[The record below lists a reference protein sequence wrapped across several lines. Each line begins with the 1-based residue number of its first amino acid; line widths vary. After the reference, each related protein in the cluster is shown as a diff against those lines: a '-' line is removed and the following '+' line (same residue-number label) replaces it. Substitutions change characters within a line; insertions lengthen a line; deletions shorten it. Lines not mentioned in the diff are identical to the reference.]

1 MSGEYKIRADEIWR
15 SFPMVN
21 SVSLGDAMFVEAAAR
36 MEFEEFGARLDEWR
50 AKAAELPEGAEREM
64 QPGDMRVLVGLLAA
78 AVSRV
83 ERDWTPAKVARFV
96 WDIDPETD
104 LEVIPPEKPEG
115 DLVPLEVKEETPSE
129 TPLSGSII
137 SAEDSQAEVPV

>member
-1 MSGEYKIRADEIWR
+1 MSAGEYVIKGR

-36 MEFEEFGARLDEWR
+36 MEFEEFGSRLDEWQ
-50 AKAAELPEGAEREM
+50 ASAVEGQEREM

-83 ERDWTPAKVARFV
+83 ERDWTPTKVARFV

-104 LEVIPPEKPEG
+104 LEIIPPETPKG
-115 DLVPLEVKEETPSE
+115 DPVPLAQTEENSPSQ
-129 TPLSGSII
+129 TSSNGHTMS
-137 SAEDSQAEVPV
+137 SADSPAEAHD

>member
-1 MSGEYKIRADEIWR
+1 MSTGEYVIKGR

-36 MEFEEFGARLDEWR
+36 MEFEEFGSRLDAWQEQSV
-50 AKAAELPEGAEREM
+50 EGQEREM

-83 ERDWTPAKVARFV
+83 ERDWTPTRVARFV
-96 WDIDPETD
+96 WDIDAESD
-104 LEVIPPEKPEG
+104 LEIIPP
-115 DLVPLEVKEETPSE
+115 DSVADADPLGVKTGESPSQPSSSDA
-129 TPLSGSII
+129 TI
-137 SAEDSQAEVPV
+137 SAADSPAGAPV

>member
-1 MSGEYKIRADEIWR
+1 MSAGEYVIKGR

-36 MEFEEFGARLDEWR
+36 MEFEEFGSRLDEWQ
-50 AKAAELPEGAEREM
+50 ASAVEGQEREM

-83 ERDWTPAKVARFV
+83 ERDWTPTKVARFV

-104 LEVIPPEKPEG
+104 LEVIAPEKPAG
-115 DLVPLEVKEETPSE
+115 DAVPLEQTEETPPSE
-129 TPLSGSII
+129 TSSSEHTI
-137 SAEDSQAEVPV
+137 SAADSPATVPV